1 MSWGATISFGVYSGT
16 HIYVLGLTFAT
27 EAEARG
33 AAQALIDKILALM
46 DEARTKDTAEA
57 EWAAGEAIDAL
68 LGEKPHP
75 YFHSSYSDRNW
86 RVDVAELTTSPWR
99 VR

>member
-16 HIYVLGLTFAT
+16 HVYVLGLNFAT

-33 AAQALIDKILALM
+33 AAQALIDKILDLM
-46 DEARTKDTAEA
+46 DEAKGTDEA
-57 EWAAGEAIDAL
+57 EWAAGDAIDAL

-75 YFHSSYSDRNW
+75 YIHSSYSDRNW